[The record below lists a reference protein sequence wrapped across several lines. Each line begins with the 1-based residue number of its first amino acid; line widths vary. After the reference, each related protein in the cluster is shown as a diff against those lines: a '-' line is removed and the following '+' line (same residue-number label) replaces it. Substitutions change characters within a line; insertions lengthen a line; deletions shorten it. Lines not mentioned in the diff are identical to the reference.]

1 MILRSSPSSF
11 VVEPAGLCS
20 LAAAAETSQMTRESQ
35 TDAMQRARASISRRL
50 EIADTDDMLT
60 LHEQQGGSGP
70 TQGYNSRL
78 VAAGRRL
85 VVAKAMV
92 SRLGRDSVLFKHLSL
107 DLLVSVGCAVPVVP
121 SLTGEW
127 QVRGAFHH
135 GEQYKYRMWLTE
147 HDDGSVTGKGKFH
160 DHPLSPTFRITRG
173 LVSMSA
179 DADTGRVRTVADR
192 SMQQPVLHMRQ
203 ESQEFVNFCSL
214 VLSPDRAQMLEGEW
228 MQLDLT
234 SDATAWAKHQAA
246 PFTVPKPQPDIES
259 FSTWGWWVARRAHRS
274 EELSE
279 QASEPEP
286 ESCRRCAPP
295 PPGVIGTPPQ
305 WVAGAP
311 LRRPPACIS
320 DPLAPKGR
328 WADPDPDPTAKL
340 GIQHRADDGAE
351 VQGRRRQ
358 RTVDGWRLS
367 D

>member
-1 MILRSSPSSF
+1 
-11 VVEPAGLCS
+11 
-20 LAAAAETSQMTRESQ
+20 
-35 TDAMQRARASISRRL
+35 MQRARAGIARRL
-50 EIADTDDMLT
+50 EIADTDDKLT

-70 TQGYNSRL
+70 TRGYNSRL

-92 SRLGRDSVLFKHLSL
+92 LRLGRDSVLFKHLSL
-107 DLLVSVGCAVPVVP
+107 DLLVSVCDVLAVP

-135 GEQYKYRMWLTE
+135 GEQYEYRMWLTE

-173 LVSMSA
+173 LVLMS
-179 DADTGRVRTVADR
+179 DDVDTGRLCPAAEDR
-192 SMQQPVLHMRQ
+192 RSKQQPVLYMRQ

-214 VLSPDRAQMLEGEW
+214 VLSLDRAQMLEGEW

-234 SDATAWAKHQAA
+234 SDAAAWAQHQAA

-259 FSTWGWWVARRAHRS
+259 FSTWGWWVARRARRP

-279 QASEPEP
+279 QSNEAEP
-286 ESCRRCAPP
+286 ESFRRCAPP

-305 WVAGAP
+305 WAAGAP

-320 DPLAPKGR
+320 DPVAPKGM
-328 WADPDPDPTAKL
+328 WPDPDPDPTAKL
-340 GIQHRADDGAE
+340 GVQHREDNGAE
-351 VQGRRRQ
+351 AQGRTRK
-358 RTVDGWRLS
+358 RTVDGWHLS
-367 D
+367 E